1 MDILSRLD
9 RGHTLGGRSHLL
21 GVLNDTSGARRV
33 VPDLRDR
40 SSVGVVG
47 HALGVLFSRG
57 SLANVGVR
65 NLLLKRLLSPHVVSF
80 LERRVVHASI

>member
-21 GVLNDTSGARRV
+21 GVLNDTSGAGRV
-33 VPDLRDR
+33 VPDLLDR

-47 HALGVLFSRG
+47 HALGVLFTRG
-57 SLANVGVR
+57 TLANIGVR
-65 NLLLKRLLSPHVVSF
+65 NLLLERLFSPYVVSF
-80 LERRVVHASI
+80 L